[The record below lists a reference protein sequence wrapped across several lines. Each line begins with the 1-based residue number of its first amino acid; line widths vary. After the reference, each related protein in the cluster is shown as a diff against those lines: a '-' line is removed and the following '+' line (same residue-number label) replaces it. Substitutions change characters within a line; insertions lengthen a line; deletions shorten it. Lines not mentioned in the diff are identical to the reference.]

1 MTTLSAL
8 SKATSLVLALA
19 LTGCGADD
27 PPATATDAG
36 GETGADTAGADAAT
50 DATPDAAPTDAGAES
65 SADTGVDAGPSCTSA
80 RDTALGPIASVS
92 AGLVSVVKEEGGVRT
107 LYVDASAGG
116 SAAAKTNPWVYLDL
130 TSGKRVDVDDKAA
143 LTSKSWDLAIKR
155 PLLRNDSG
163 DSGAGDGGAVFLK
176 GKDFATVTKADAS
189 AATVSRERWFDDT
202 CTLQTDATGAIKTTF
217 DGWYEYDSA
226 TSKLTPAA
234 GTWIVQGAD
243 GKRRFKVA
251 IQTYYGNP
259 DGTVGATSGR
269 YVLRVGGLE

>member
-1 MTTLSAL
+1 MTHSPLP
-8 SKATSLVLALA
+8 KAASLVLTLALA
-19 LTGCGADD
+19 GCGAED
-27 PPATATDAG
+27 PPATATDAEA
-36 GETGADTAGADAAT
+36 ETGADTGGADTA
-50 DATPDAAPTDAGAES
+50 TDAGAES
-65 SADTGVDAGPSCTSA
+65 STDTGADAGPSCTSA

-92 AGLVSVVKEEGGVRT
+92 VGVVSVVKEGGGVRT

-143 LTSKSWDLAIKR
+143 LTSKSWDLALKR
-155 PLLRNDSG
+155 PLLRSDSG
-163 DSGAGDGGAVFLK
+163 DSGAGGGGAVFLK
-176 GKDFATVTKADAS
+176 GKDFATVTAADAS
-189 AATVSRERWFDDT
+189 AATVSRERWFDDA

-251 IQTYYGNP
+251 IETYYGNP

-269 YVLRVGGLE
+269 YVLQVGGLE